1 MPIRCRIP
9 LRRYTQQEFGE
20 LSYEVLHEVFAI
32 HNQMGRFFD
41 EKIYKAGL
49 AARRDDV
56 LLEEPIEVTFRS
68 FTKQYFLDV
77 LVAGGGLF
85 EFKAV
90 ERLIARHR
98 TQLLNYLLLTGL
110 KHGMLINVRPEK
122 VEREFVNA
130 ALTWE
135 DRFAFVPDLTA
146 WNDEVPGAAFV
157 RELVLDLLGEW
168 GTGLELSLY
177 EEAIVHF
184 LGGESHVIR
193 PVGVLLDS
201 VQLGEQPFRHA
212 ADDVAFKL
220 TAFEQPEPQNRFRS
234 TSVGW

>member
-9 LRRYTQQEFGE
+9 LRRYTQHEFGD
-20 LSYEVLHEVFAI
+20 LSYEVLREVFTI
-32 HNQMGRFFD
+32 HNEMGRFFD
-41 EKIYKAGL
+41 EKIYKAAL

-56 LLEEPIEVTFRS
+56 LLEEAIEVSFRS

-90 ERLIARHR
+90 ERLIGRHR
-98 TQLLNYLLLTGL
+98 SQLLNYLLLTGL

-122 VEREFVNA
+122 VEHEFVNA
-130 ALTWE
+130 ALSWDE
-135 DRFAFVPDLTA
+135 RFNFVPDLTA
-146 WNDEVPGAAFV
+146 WKDEMLGAAFV
-157 RELVLDLLGEW
+157 RELMLDLLGEW

-177 EEAIVHF
+177 EEALIHF
-184 LGGESHVIR
+184 LGGESVVIR
-193 PVGVLLDS
+193 PVSVLLDS

-220 TAFEQPEPQNRFRS
+220 TAFE
-234 TSVGW
+234 